1 MNTFQSIDVSYL
13 HSNRTVETILL
24 KNSRSEKTL
33 YVYNYEG
40 WHFRI
45 FESIGDVLSFFNE
58 EFVPTLSFENEK
70 ELETYLTNVDLET
83 AFSTKANL
91 N

>member
-1 MNTFQSIDVSYL
+1 MNTFQAIDISYL
-13 HSNRTVETILL
+13 RSNRTVETILL
-24 KNSRSEKTL
+24 RNPRSEKTI

-58 EFVPTLSFENEK
+58 EFESTLSFENEK

-83 AFSTKANL
+83 AFSSKANL